1 MRSHSELRQHSAHPQ
16 SLAAHT
22 SNGRKQR
29 EGEEVKEWEEQVKR
43 PQACCEEEDT
53 LGKLVHKLFAAQ
65 TLWAKNLEVRV

>member
-1 MRSHSELRQHSAHPQ
+1 MRSHSELCQNSAHSQ
-16 SLAAHT
+16 SLATHT

-29 EGEEVKEWEEQVKR
+29 EGGEVKEGEEQVKQ

-65 TLWAKNLEVRV
+65 TLWAKNLQVRV